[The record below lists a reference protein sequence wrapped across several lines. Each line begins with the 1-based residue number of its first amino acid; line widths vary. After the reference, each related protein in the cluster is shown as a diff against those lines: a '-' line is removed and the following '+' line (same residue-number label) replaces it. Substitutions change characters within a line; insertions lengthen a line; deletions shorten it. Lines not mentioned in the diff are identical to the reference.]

1 MREKNIFFHIILV
14 VTALEMRII
23 IFYRGE
29 GKRNTCSLV
38 FVYSDRYLSHNRN
51 IISVLESSAEAIKSA
66 LIKGI
71 SNEPQHIKY
80 LIIIIKNY
88 SPIQL
93 WIENYIKP
101 YQLVFSAFKASNIL
115 TITRLIDLKI
125 SPYFIAVSYANS

>member
-1 MREKNIFFHIILV
+1 
-14 VTALEMRII
+14 MRII
-23 IFYRGE
+23 IFYWGEYAGE

-38 FVYSDRYLSHNRN
+38 FVYSDRYLSHHRN

-80 LIIIIKNY
+80 FIIIIKNY

-93 WIENYIKP
+93 WIENYRKP

-115 TITRLIDLKI
+115 TITRLIDLKYRHI
-125 SPYFIAVSYANS
+125 LSPFPMQIVKQPLCSKNRL